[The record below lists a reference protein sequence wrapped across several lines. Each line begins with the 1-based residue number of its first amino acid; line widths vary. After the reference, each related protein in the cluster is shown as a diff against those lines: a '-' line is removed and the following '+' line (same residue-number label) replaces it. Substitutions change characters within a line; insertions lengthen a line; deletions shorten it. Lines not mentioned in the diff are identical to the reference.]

1 MIDSYDDLL
10 EYYDEL
16 FPVEKKR
23 IDFIESL
30 AALKSG
36 GSESRPLRVLDIGCA
51 TGSTALHLARRG
63 MDLVG
68 IDCNET
74 MIQSANRR
82 THDPKSNARFFCMD

>member
-1 MIDSYDDLL
+1 MKNSYDDLL

-30 AALKSG
+30 SGLKS
-36 GSESRPLRVLDIGCA
+36 LRVLDMGCA
-51 TGSTALHLARRG
+51 TGATALYLARRG

-82 THDPKSNARFFCMD
+82 NH